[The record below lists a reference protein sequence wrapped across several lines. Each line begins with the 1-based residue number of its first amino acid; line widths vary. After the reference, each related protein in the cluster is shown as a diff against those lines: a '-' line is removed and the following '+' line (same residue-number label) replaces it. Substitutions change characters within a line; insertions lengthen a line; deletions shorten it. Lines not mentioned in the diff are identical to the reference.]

1 MSETRATGRDELDT
15 ALEAEIA
22 AWMERV
28 APAHAPAGLFE
39 AALARTRSI
48 PAPRPWRR
56 SLDQLVGAV
65 PAPMRLALTALVI
78 IALAAGAVGVGSRL
92 LPNPNPAPNPPVVP
106 ALIRAGVVEPSGGL
120 TLADVVASGAG
131 LIATE
136 LRPQGLE
143 PGGAKAWTSS
153 DGVTWTSVP
162 ADGAVP
168 VLTGIG
174 GSRTALRAIGLLCP
188 SGSTTPTVGCS
199 LAVGSLAAGGWDWQK
214 VRWTAPQD
222 GVGTPLFG
230 PGPGLAGYGFEVNAA
245 IAGGPGYVMVGWAVR
260 IDGTQIGQPVGPAV
274 ATSTDGVAWTFRVLF
289 DPVTSPL
296 PLGTSSMSSVAARG
310 QTIIAVG
317 SGTSVE
323 PAVWVSTGGS
333 SWDRV
338 AAPGAP
344 SHGELDWVAAS
355 PAGFVAVGRDGA
367 NAAAWVS
374 SDGRKW
380 HAAPPS
386 AALEDAWMTRVTWTG
401 GEFLAVGKTAGG
413 DGAAWVST
421 DGLTWDRLDTTAIFK
436 SSPVVAGAALG
447 SRLVL
452 VGQDPAGQGVV
463 AISAR

>member
-15 ALEAEIA
+15 ALDAEIA
-22 AWMERV
+22 AWMQRV

-39 AALARTRSI
+39 AALARTRSM

-65 PAPMRLALTALVI
+65 PAPMRLALMALVI

-92 LPNPNPAPNPPVVP
+92 LPNPNPAPTAP
-106 ALIRAGVVEPSGGL
+106 AIPRLVRAGVVEPSGGL
-120 TLADVVASGAG
+120 TLADVVAGGAG

-136 LRPQGLE
+136 QRPPGLE

-162 ADGAVP
+162 PDGAVP

-174 GSRTALRAIGLLCP
+174 GSHTALSAVGLLCP
-188 SGSTTPTVGCS
+188 SGSTTPTVACS

-245 IAGGPGYVMVGWAVR
+245 IAGGSGYVIVGWAVR

-289 DPVTSPL
+289 DSGTSVAPTA
-296 PLGTSSMSSVAARG
+296 TSSMSSVATRG
-310 QTIIAVG
+310 QTIVAVG
-317 SGTSVE
+317 SGASVE
-323 PAVWVSTGGS
+323 PGVWVSADGS
-333 SWDRV
+333 TWKRV
-338 AAPGAP
+338 PTPGAP
-344 SHGELDWVAAS
+344 TQGKLDWIAAS
-355 PAGFVAVGRDGA
+355 PTAFVAVGRDGA
-367 NAAAWVS
+367 SAAAWTS
-374 SDGRKW
+374 SDGRTW
-380 HAAPPS
+380 RPAPSSP
-386 AALEDAWMTRVTWTG
+386 ALQDAWMTRVAWTG
-401 GEFLAVGKTAGG
+401 SEYLAVGKTAAG

-421 DGLTWDRLDTTAIFK
+421 DGATWVRLDTTAIFK
-436 SSPVVAGAALG
+436 GSPVVAGAALG

-463 AISAR
+463 AISAH